1 MKIGFILGDWSRNIG
16 NAFFQLGGY
25 HVIKSLFP
33 EAKIGIIAEQPGY
46 PSYWNRRGGNPENY
60 FNMPSLV
67 DLDYLVL
74 MGPLFRPETERIW
87 GAELGK
93 ILSRG
98 TRLIL
103 LGVAAM
109 RYEKI
114 DVEGYRNF
122 LKKYP
127 PYMLISRD
135 RDTFELLG
143 DSAQYAFDGI
153 DLAFFLPEVYQPI
166 GLVDDA
172 KPFIALNFDKTPE
185 PMINIGNK
193 PGSSSLNDY
202 CHSFIYSGRNWTV
215 QFPQFRTWFARKSR
229 YSMYLEGLFGKGSQ
243 VKQIGGYSII
253 RTDHRPHPLLGRKTF
268 RYPNMLVNDTPYPYL
283 EVYSHAELTLSS
295 RLHACVAALSYGK
308 PAMLFSTSPRSRLFD
323 RLNLGNIL
331 KSPVTLDMQLLTL
344 EKENLLSFLRNNFC
358 R

>member
-74 MGPLFRPETERIW
+74 MGPLFRPESERIW

-93 ILSRG
+93 ILARG

-114 DVEGYRNF
+114 DIEGYRNF

-135 RDTFELLG
+135 RDTFEFLG
-143 DSAQYAFDGI
+143 ESAQYAYDGI

-166 GLVDDA
+166 GITDDV

-185 PMINIGNK
+185 PMINIASK
-193 PGSSSLNDY
+193 SRLSSSNSHF
-202 CHSFIYSGRNWTV
+202 HSFYYLGQNWTV
-215 QFPQFRTWFARKSR
+215 QFPRFRTWLARKSR

-283 EVYSHAELTLSS
+283 EVYSQAELTLSS

-308 PAMLFSTSPRSRLFD
+308 SAMLFSTSPRIRLFE
-323 RLNLGNIL
+323 RLDISEIN
-331 KSPVTLDMQLLTL
+331 KSPTQIDLQLLASEKHKLL
-344 EKENLLSFLRNNFC
+344 EFIEEHLS
-358 R
+358 